1 MKKIILLLAFTVVC
15 CYVKATTIYEI
26 KYTFANTGDRIYAAF
41 LVRYDNNTGFMRV
54 RYIINGKA
62 KVVNMDF
69 EEVRGNYTID
79 GASNETIRFTGK
91 NPVFILGE
99 TTDKYNPDYLWFK
112 RLPGESTFKPWGVTS
127 PNANG
132 TTDQGTIS
140 NVRLLN
146 TSDITEEY
154 ANYFFGKSE
163 PFFVNFF
170 HSNTST
176 TTTSYA
182 SNRGTIKLIMIANT
196 NDDNIGT
203 TCQRD
208 IDHVKGMFRDVS
220 KLLNLGFEYR
230 EISGDNFGKGTV
242 VSTLN
247 AIRTGNND
255 ILIFCYSGHGFH
267 YKNDEA
273 NAYPQFDLRSGKF
286 DALDPNTLNLTEIY
300 SMLKT
305 QNAHLKIILS
315 DCCNSYLNV
324 AKPFGNSRAA
334 TARSIVQWSRSN
346 CESLFLNQTGVVV
359 AAAASKGETA
369 KCNSDIGGFFIY
381 NFVKSLD
388 KSLSVFQGNT
398 SWGSIVS
405 ETKSAVLDMTNVQN
419 CNEALC
425 TETAVSYV
433 KIN

>member
-1 MKKIILLLAFTVVC
+1 MKKLILLAVFTIVC
-15 CYVKATTIYEI
+15 CYAKATTIYEI
-26 KYTFANTGDRIYAAF
+26 KYSFANTADRIYAAF
-41 LVRYDNNTGFMRV
+41 LVRYENNTGFMRV
-54 RYIINGKA
+54 RYIVNGRA

-69 EEVRGNYTID
+69 EEIRGNYTID
-79 GASNETIRFTGK
+79 GASNETIRFKGS

-99 TTDKYNPDYLWFK
+99 ATDKYYPDYLWFK
-112 RLPGESTFKPWGVTS
+112 KLPGESTFKPWGVTS
-127 PNANG
+127 PDPNG
-132 TTDQGTIS
+132 ATLQGTIS

-154 ANYFFGKSE
+154 ANYFFGKTE
-163 PFFVNFF
+163 PFYVNLF
-170 HSNTST
+170 HTAAST
-176 TTTSYA
+176 TASYA
-182 SNRGTIKLIMIANT
+182 STGTIKLIMIANT

-220 KLLNLGFEYR
+220 RMLNLGFECK

-247 AIRTGNND
+247 SLSTSNND
-255 ILIFCYSGHGFH
+255 ILVFCYSGHGFH

-273 NAYPQFDLRSGKF
+273 NAYPQFDLRRGKF

-300 SMLKT
+300 SMLKS
-305 QNAHLKIILS
+305 QNAHLKIVLS

-334 TARSIVQWSRSN
+334 TARSIVQWSKSN
-346 CESLFLNQTGVVV
+346 CQSLFLNQSGVVV
-359 AAAASKGETA
+359 ATAASKGETA

-388 KSLSVFQGNT
+388 KSLSVFEGNT
-398 SWGSIVS
+398 SWSSIIS
-405 ETKSAVLDMTNVQN
+405 ETKSAVLQMTNGQN

-425 TETAVSYV
+425 SETAVSYV